1 MLRNKPKTF
10 KIKLALKFPCFPIK
24 GYLEIKLSSNSCLSI
39 LFSGSPPLPPPHAP
53 PAPQDLGLELAVD
66 STAVVLLNEYLPG
79 QQCLLQPFGEDLLS
93 VPSALQLLSHNL
105 NQLSFCGTS
114 FKNILPRW

>member
-24 GYLEIKLSSNSCLSI
+24 GYLEIKLSSNSCLLI
-39 LFSGSPPLPPPHAP
+39 LFSGSHPLPPHPLS

-105 NQLSFCGTS
+105 NQLSLCETS